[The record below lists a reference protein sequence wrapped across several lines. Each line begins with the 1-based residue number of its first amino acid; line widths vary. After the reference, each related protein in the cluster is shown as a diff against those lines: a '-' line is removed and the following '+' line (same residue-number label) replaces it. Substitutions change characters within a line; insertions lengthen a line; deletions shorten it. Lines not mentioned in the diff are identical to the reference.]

1 MISRLYSTAALVI
14 VAAFGLV
21 AADAGQAAAGSLR
34 SATKTNQ
41 ASVQATGPGA
51 DAGRQDLAEWVQRK
65 GFTCSKP
72 NSHRLSRPAAPGWTT
87 WHVKCESGWYRVTYA
102 IRNQVI
108 EVFAEPL

>member
-1 MISRLYSTAALVI
+1 MISRVSIIAAVGFA
-14 VAAFGLV
+14 VALGFAAVDAEQAF
-21 AADAGQAAAGSLR
+21 AGSLR

-41 ASVQATGPGA
+41 ASVQASGPGA
-51 DAGRQDLAEWVQRK
+51 DAGRQDLADWVQRK

-102 IRNQVI
+102 NRNR
-108 EVFAEPL
+108 VFAEPL